1 MLMIVETEIEKSLT
15 KEDFHYG
22 AQKYCK
28 KKKKFFLRSGK
39 SQSLFFEGLAV
50 TTSESLVN
58 ALHKEALEVFCIKK
72 MFLKILPIRQEN
84 TCVEIS
90 F

>member
-28 KKKKFFLRSGK
+28 KNFFFLRSGK

-58 ALHKEALEVFCIKK
+58 ALHKEAQEVFCIKK
-72 MFLKILPIRQEN
+72 VFLKILPIGQEN

>member
-1 MLMIVETEIEKSLT
+1 MEHKNT
-15 KEDFHYG
+15 
-22 AQKYCK
+22 AK
-28 KKKKFFLRSGK
+28 KNFFFLRSGK

-58 ALHKEALEVFCIKK
+58 ALHKEAQEVFCIKK
-72 MFLKILPIRQEN
+72 VFLKILPIGQEN
-84 TCVEIS
+84 TCAEIS

>member
-1 MLMIVETEIEKSLT
+1 MEHKNT
-15 KEDFHYG
+15 
-22 AQKYCK
+22 AK
-28 KKKKFFLRSGK
+28 KNFFLRSEK

-50 TTSESLVN
+50 TTSDSLVN
-58 ALHKEALEVFCIKK
+58 ALQKEAQEVLCIKK
-72 MFLKILPIRQEN
+72 VFLKVLPIGQEN

>member
-1 MLMIVETEIEKSLT
+1 MEHKNT
-15 KEDFHYG
+15 
-22 AQKYCK
+22 A
-28 KKKKFFLRSGK
+28 KKKFFLRSEK

-50 TTSESLVN
+50 TTSDSLVN
-58 ALHKEALEVFCIKK
+58 ALQKEAQEVLCIKK
-72 MFLKILPIRQEN
+72 VFLKVLPIGQEN